1 MSAPALLAQLESL
14 GVRVTADGERLRV
27 SAAAGQL
34 TDDLKASIAQ
44 AKPQL
49 LALLAQRGCGRGG
62 EFPVSFAQRRLWFLD
77 QLEPGNSAYH
87 LGASHRITTTIDV
100 AAMVEAVN
108 DVVRRQDALRTV
120 IDQARGEPVQVVRPF
135 ESQPVPLLDLSQLP
149 TAQRDAEQ
157 RRLTREEAS
166 RPFDLA
172 RGPLFRAALLR
183 LAADDHVLLF
193 TMHHVVSDGWS
204 LGIFLSDLHVA
215 YEARSA
221 GRAPAFVPL
230 QLSYGEHAAR
240 ERATL
245 SGQTLDDLLAYW
257 RGRLGDA
264 SPTLALPTDRPRP
277 NRRSFEG
284 AALNFALSPEVSD
297 GLRALARS
305 ERATLYMTL
314 LAVFNVLL
322 HRYSGQRDIVVGT
335 PVANRHASEVERVIG
350 MFVGTLPIRSDLEP
364 GLAWRALLR
373 QLREHVIDAQAHSA
387 LPFEKIVDELRPE
400 RNLAWSPVY
409 QVVFALQN
417 APLASAFDV
426 TTVAAMVDLSLFM
439 WDEPQG
445 IRATLEYNTALFDAS
460 TAEGL
465 RDHFCALASSVLRA
479 PDEAIGRLDMLG
491 TAQREC
497 ILEGWN
503 ATVRTFSR
511 DASLPALLH
520 AAARRQPH
528 AVALESAHPA
538 SEVLSVTRFTYQ
550 ELFDASERLANQ
562 LCAHGVRAGDAVGLY
577 VERSVGAVLAL
588 LAIVKAG
595 AAYVPL
601 DPADPVPRTLAV
613 LRDAGIGTVIS
624 QRSLASRLP
633 RADTR
638 VLELEQ
644 LWALPAAA
652 PAAAVVAPEADALAY
667 IMFTSGTTGVPKGV
681 CVTHRNVARLVCNT
695 DYIELGPEETLLQF
709 APLAFDASTL
719 EIWGALLNGAHLV
732 VHSSH
737 VPTASDLAQTLRQ
750 HRITTLWLTA
760 GLFHQMVESELPAL
774 AAVRQVLA
782 GGDVLSV
789 PHVQKLLD
797 AKTGGVVVNGYGPTE
812 NTTFTCCHRMLPG
825 QQLSDTVPI
834 GRPIANTRV
843 YLLDELGQPVPPR
856 VAGELFAAGDGVAR
870 GYLGAVEAT
879 ASRFLADPFDARPGS
894 RMYRTGD
901 LARWRADGTIEFLG
915 RRDRQVKVRGFRVEL
930 EEVEDA
936 LRHGPGVGDA
946 AVVARRDASGSHA
959 LVGYV
964 VAREGGSI
972 DTGAVK
978 RALAERC
985 PPYMVPAAL
994 MQLDVLPLTPNGK
1007 LDRAALPEPNTLEP
1021 VRHEVVGPR
1030 TVVEAQL
1037 HAILE
1042 RVLGRS
1048 GIGVTDNFFELGGHS
1063 LLAVR
1068 FFAQIE
1074 RAFGIKL
1081 PVSTL
1086 FLAPDVAQLARRLQD
1101 EGFRSPWSS
1110 LVPIHGEGSR
1120 RPLFMVPGIGGN
1132 VLCYGDLGRLLG
1144 PDQPLYGLQARGL
1157 DDREAPFERIEPM
1170 AAHYVTEIRSMQPHG
1185 PYRLGGT
1192 CFGGVVAYEMA
1203 RQLRAAGETVEL
1215 LFVLEAWPPPQRP
1228 ISSSAR
1234 MRSHQIRFLVSAI
1247 KRNLAA
1253 LRGMNLARRIGALI
1267 KGLKAVGEMASQGD
1281 VYRGDRAHMY
1291 VDRVS
1296 LANERALSLYRVQ
1309 PYDGVLRCAIAARRS
1324 FTGDDTRQVWRQMA
1338 PRDYQQVE
1346 LPATDSGMML
1356 LLPCAES
1363 LAQWM
1368 RAAIDAVDG
1377 RPQPEGGARDVAKA

>member
-1 MSAPALLAQLESL
+1 MAASVIVAAADASDAAAMGAAIAAATQRYGGLDGVIHAAGVSGRGSVALRLSADDARAVFAPKVQGLRVLVDLLGAARLDFVALMSSINAAVGSAGACDYTSANAVLDAFADSAERPAAWQRVVSIAWGAWRDVGMAAKLHVAEALRSHWQAHLAGAIVPADGVQAFARALASGRSRIVVDTYDLVRRNELVRQPRPAADAQPAASIPSPARGDKREAPIARPPGAAAAVAPGNDIERRIAAIWSELLGIDGIGIHDDFFELGGHSLMATRVLSRIDETLGVRLALRDVFDAPTVHQLGTTGRIGVDHAAGRADRRRSGGARVLSAPALLAQLESL

-49 LALLAQRGCGRGG
+49 LALLAQRDCDRGG

-87 LGASHRITTTIDV
+87 LGASHRITTAIDV
-100 AAMVEAVN
+100 AAMVEAIN

-120 IDQARGEPVQVVRPF
+120 IDQAGGEPVQVVRPF
-135 ESQPVPLLDLSQLP
+135 EPQPVPLLDLSQLP

-157 RRLTREEAS
+157 RRLTREEAT

-193 TMHHVVSDGWS
+193 TMHHVVCDGWS

-230 QLSYGEHAAR
+230 QLSYGEHATR

-284 AALNFALSPEVSD
+284 AALNFALSPELSD

-335 PVANRHASEVERVIG
+335 PVANRHGSEVERVIG
-350 MFVGTLPIRSDLEP
+350 MFVGTLPIRSDLDP

-465 RDHFCALASSVLRA
+465 RDHFCALATSVLRA
-479 PDEAIGRLDMLG
+479 PDEVIGRLDMLG

-503 ATVRTFSR
+503 ATARPFPR
-511 DASLPALLH
+511 DAGLPALLH
-520 AAARRQPH
+520 AAARRRPH

-550 ELFDASERLANQ
+550 ELLEASDRLANQ

-601 DPADPVPRTLAV
+601 DPADPVPRTLDV
-613 LRDAGIGTVIS
+613 LRDAGIGTVIT
-624 QRSLASRLP
+624 QRSLAPRLP
-633 RADTR
+633 RTDTR
-638 VLELEQ
+638 VLELEP

-667 IMFTSGTTGVPKGV
+667 VMFTSGTTGVPKGV

-719 EIWGALLNGAHLV
+719 EIWGALLNGARLV

-737 VPTASDLAQTLRQ
+737 VPTASDLAQTLRD

-760 GLFHQMVESELPAL
+760 GFFHQMVESELPAL

-797 AKTGGVVVNGYGPTE
+797 AKAGGVVVNGYGPTE

-843 YLLDELGQPVPPR
+843 YLLDEHGQPVPPR
-856 VAGELFAAGDGVAR
+856 VAGELFAGGDGVAR
-870 GYLGAVEAT
+870 GYLGAAEAT
-879 ASRFLADPFDARPGS
+879 ASRFMPDPFDARPGS

-972 DTGAVK
+972 DT
-978 RALAERC
+978 E
-985 PPYMVPAAL
+985 
-994 MQLDVLPLTPNGK
+994 
-1007 LDRAALPEPNTLEP
+1007 
-1021 VRHEVVGPR
+1021 
-1030 TVVEAQL
+1030 
-1037 HAILE
+1037 
-1042 RVLGRS
+1042 
-1048 GIGVTDNFFELGGHS
+1048 
-1063 LLAVR
+1063 
-1068 FFAQIE
+1068 
-1074 RAFGIKL
+1074 
-1081 PVSTL
+1081 
-1086 FLAPDVAQLARRLQD
+1086 
-1101 EGFRSPWSS
+1101 
-1110 LVPIHGEGSR
+1110 
-1120 RPLFMVPGIGGN
+1120 
-1132 VLCYGDLGRLLG
+1132 
-1144 PDQPLYGLQARGL
+1144 
-1157 DDREAPFERIEPM
+1157 
-1170 AAHYVTEIRSMQPHG
+1170 
-1185 PYRLGGT
+1185 
-1192 CFGGVVAYEMA
+1192 
-1203 RQLRAAGETVEL
+1203 
-1215 LFVLEAWPPPQRP
+1215 
-1228 ISSSAR
+1228 
-1234 MRSHQIRFLVSAI
+1234 
-1247 KRNLAA
+1247 
-1253 LRGMNLARRIGALI
+1253 
-1267 KGLKAVGEMASQGD
+1267 
-1281 VYRGDRAHMY
+1281 
-1291 VDRVS
+1291 
-1296 LANERALSLYRVQ
+1296 
-1309 PYDGVLRCAIAARRS
+1309 
-1324 FTGDDTRQVWRQMA
+1324 
-1338 PRDYQQVE
+1338 
-1346 LPATDSGMML
+1346 
-1356 LLPCAES
+1356 
-1363 LAQWM
+1363 
-1368 RAAIDAVDG
+1368 
-1377 RPQPEGGARDVAKA
+1377 RPQTDAG

>member
-1 MSAPALLAQLESL
+1 LSAPALLAQLESL
-14 GVRVTADGERLRV
+14 GVRVTADGGRLRV

-34 TDDLKASIAQ
+34 TEDLKASIAQ
-44 AKPQL
+44 CKPQL
-49 LALLAQRGCGRGG
+49 LALLAQRDCNRSG
-62 EFPVSFAQRRLWFLD
+62 EFPVSLAQRRLWFLD

-87 LGASHRITTTIDV
+87 LGASHRIAVAID
-100 AAMVEAVN
+100 ASDMAEAVN
-108 DVVRRQDALRTV
+108 DVVRHQSALRTV
-120 IDQARGEPVQVVRPF
+120 IEQARGEPVQVVRPF
-135 ESQPVPLLDLSQLP
+135 EPQPVPLHDLSQLP
-149 TAQRDAEQ
+149 AAQRDTEQ
-157 RRLTREEAS
+157 RRLTREEAA

-183 LAADDHVLLF
+183 LAIDDHLLLF
-193 TMHHVVSDGWS
+193 TMHHIVCDGWS
-204 LGIFLSDLHVA
+204 LGIFLADLHIA

-221 GRAPAFVPL
+221 GRAPVFVPL
-230 QLSYGEHAAR
+230 QTSYGEHAAR

-245 SGQTLDDLLAYW
+245 SGKTLDDLLTYW

-264 SPTLALPTDRPRP
+264 SPTLTLPTDRPRP

-284 AALNFALSPEVSD
+284 AALSFALSPEVSD

-335 PVANRHASEVERVIG
+335 PVANRHASEIERVIG
-350 MFVGTLPIRSDLEP
+350 MFVGTLPIRTDLEP
-364 GLAWRALLR
+364 SLAWRALLR
-373 QLREHVIDAQAHSA
+373 QVREHVIDAQAHSA

-417 APLASAFDV
+417 TPLASAFDV

-465 RDHFCALASSVLRA
+465 RDHFCALTNSVLRA
-479 PDEAIGRLDMLG
+479 PDDAIGRLDMLG
-491 TAQREC
+491 PTQRQR
-497 ILEGWN
+497 ILESWN
-503 ATVRTFSR
+503 ATTQPYPR
-511 DASLPALLH
+511 DAGLPSLLD
-520 AAARRQPH
+520 AAARRHPH
-528 AVALESAHPA
+528 AVALESAHPS
-538 SEVLSVTRFTYQ
+538 SELLPVARFTYQ
-550 ELFDASERLANQ
+550 ELVEVSDRLADQ
-562 LCAHGVRAGDAVGLY
+562 LCAHGVRTGDAVGLY

-601 DPADPVPRTLAV
+601 DPADPVPRTLGV
-613 LRDAGIGTVIS
+613 LRDAGIGTVVS
-624 QRSLASRLP
+624 QRSLAPRLP
-633 RADTR
+633 RTDIR
-638 VLELEQ
+638 VLELEHV
-644 LWALPAAA
+644 WALPAA
-652 PAAAVVAPEADALAY
+652 PKAAVVAPKADTLAY
-667 IMFTSGTTGVPKGV
+667 IMFTSGTTGAPKGV

-695 DYIELGPEETLLQF
+695 DCVELGPDETLLQF

-719 EIWGALLNGAHLV
+719 EIWGALLNGARLV

-760 GLFHQMVESELPAL
+760 GFFHQMVESELPAL

-797 AKTGGVVVNGYGPTE
+797 AKTDGVVVNGYGPTE
-812 NTTFTCCHRMLPG
+812 NTTFTCCHRMSAG
-825 QQLSDTVPI
+825 QQLGDAVPI

-843 YLLDELGQPVPPR
+843 YLLDEHGQPVPPR
-856 VAGELFAAGDGVAR
+856 VAGELFAGGDGVAH
-870 GYLGAVEAT
+870 GYLGAAEAD
-879 ASRFLADPFDARPGS
+879 ASRFLSDPFDARPGA

-946 AVVARRDASGSHA
+946 AVVARRDASGSHV
-959 LVGYV
+959 LMGYV
-964 VAREGGSI
+964 VPRAG
-972 DTGAVK
+972 GAVDIGALK
-978 RALAERC
+978 RALAERW

-994 MQLDVLPLTPNGK
+994 MQLDALPLTANGK
-1007 LDRAALPEPNTLEP
+1007 LDRASLPEPSTQEP
-1021 VRHEVVGPR
+1021 GRNDVVAPR

-1068 FFAQIE
+1068 YFAQIE

-1086 FLAPDVAQLARRLQD
+1086 FLASDVAQLARRLQD
-1101 EGFRSPWSS
+1101 EGFRPPWSS
-1110 LVPIHGEGSR
+1110 LVPIHGEGTR
-1120 RPLFMVPGIGGN
+1120 RPLFMVPGLGGN

-1170 AAHYVTEIRSMQPHG
+1170 AAHYVNEIRSMQPQG

-1215 LFVLEAWPPPQRP
+1215 LFLLEAWPPQRP
-1228 ISSSAR
+1228 IGGGAR
-1234 MRSHQIRFLVSAI
+1234 MRSHQIRFLLSAI
-1247 KRNLAA
+1247 RRNLAA
-1253 LRGMNLARRIGALI
+1253 LRGMNVARRIGALI
-1267 KGLKAVGEMASQGD
+1267 KGLRAVGEMASLGD

-1296 LANERALSLYRVQ
+1296 LANERALSRYRVQ

-1338 PRDYQQVE
+1338 PRDYQQIE
-1346 LPATDSGMML
+1346 LPATDSGVML
-1356 LLPCAES
+1356 LLPCAEP

-1368 RAAIDAVDG
+1368 RTAIDAVDG
-1377 RPQPEGGARDVAKA
+1377 RLPPDGGVRDVAEA

>member
-1 MSAPALLAQLESL
+1 LSAPALLAQLESL

-27 SAAAGQL
+27 SAATGQL

-49 LALLAQRGCGRGG
+49 LALLAQRNSEHAG

-87 LGASHRITTTIDV
+87 LGAAHRICASIDV
-100 AAMVEAVN
+100 QAMTDAVN
-108 DVVRRQDALRTV
+108 DVVRHQSALRTV
-120 IDQARGEPVQVVRPF
+120 IGQVDSEPVQMVRPF
-135 ESQPVPLLDLSQLP
+135 QALPVPLHDLSLLP
-149 TAQRDAEQ
+149 PDQREAEQ
-157 RRLTREEAS
+157 RRLTHEEAA

-183 LAADDHVLLF
+183 LADDDHVLLF
-193 TMHHVVSDGWS
+193 TMHHIVADGWS
-204 LGIFLSDLHVA
+204 LGVFLTDLHVA

-221 GRAPAFVPL
+221 GRAPVLAPL
-230 QLSYGEHAAR
+230 LLHYGEHAAR

-277 NRRSFEG
+277 SRRSFDG
-284 AALNFALSPEVSD
+284 AALSFALSPEVSE

-305 ERATLYMTL
+305 ERATLYMAL
-314 LAVFNVLL
+314 LSVFNVLL
-322 HRYSGQRDIVVGT
+322 YRYSGQRDIVVGT
-335 PVANRHASEVERVIG
+335 PVANRHTSEAERVIG
-350 MFVGTLPIRSDLEP
+350 MFVGTLPIRTDLEP
-364 GLAWRALLR
+364 GCAGRLLLR
-373 QLREHVIDAQAHSA
+373 QVREHVIEAQAHSA
-387 LPFEKIVDELRPE
+387 LPFERIVDELRPE

-417 APLASAFDV
+417 TPLASAFEV

-445 IRATLEYNTALFDAS
+445 IRGTLEYNTALFDPA

-465 RDHFCALASSVLRA
+465 REHFCALAASLVRN

-491 TAQREC
+491 TTQRKQIVES
-497 ILEGWN
+497 WN
-503 ATVRTFSR
+503 ATTRQYPR
-511 DASLPALLH
+511 DAALTALFE
-520 AAARRQPH
+520 AAARRCPQ

-538 SEVLSVTRFTYQ
+538 ADALGISRLTYQ
-550 ELFDASERLANQ
+550 ELARGSDRLAGH
-562 LCAHGVRAGDAVGLY
+562 LCAHGVSAGDAVGLY
-577 VERSVGAVLAL
+577 IERSVGAVVAL

-601 DPADPVPRTLAV
+601 DPADPVGRTSGV
-613 LRDAGIGTVIS
+613 LRDAGIRTVIT
-624 QRSLASRLP
+624 QRSLAQRLQGAGV
-633 RADTR
+633 RA
-638 VLELEQ
+638 LEFEH
-644 LWALPAAA
+644 LWAQPARTQSRPPTA
-652 PAAAVVAPEADALAY
+652 PSADALAY
-667 IMFTSGTTGVPKGV
+667 VMYTSGTTGVPKGV
-681 CVTHRNVARLVCNT
+681 CITHRNVARLVCNT
-695 DYIELGPEETLLQF
+695 DYVELSADETLLQF

-719 EIWGALLNGAHLV
+719 EIWGALLNGARLV
-732 VHSSH
+732 VHAGH
-737 VPTASDLAQTLRQ
+737 VPTASDLAQVLRQ

-760 GLFHQMVESELPAL
+760 GFFHQMVESELQAL

-797 AKTGGVVVNGYGPTE
+797 AKADGVVVNGYGPTE
-812 NTTFTCCHRMLPG
+812 NTTFTCCHRMRPG
-825 QQLSDTVPI
+825 QRLGDAVPI

-843 YLLDELGQPVPPR
+843 YLLDDHGQPVPPR
-856 VAGELFAAGDGVAR
+856 VIGELFAGGDGVAR
-870 GYLGAVEAT
+870 GYLGAEA
-879 ASRFLADPFDARPGS
+879 ASAARFLPDPFDGRPGA

-901 LARWRADGTIEFLG
+901 LARWRHDGTIEFLG

-946 AVVARRDASGSHA
+946 AVVARRDASGSHV
-959 LVGYV
+959 LNGYV
-964 VAREGGSI
+964 VPREGGRI
-972 DTGAVK
+972 DLAALK
-978 RALAERC
+978 QALAERC
-985 PPYMVPAAL
+985 PPYMVPSTL
-994 MQLDVLPLTPNGK
+994 TSLQSLPLTSNGK
-1007 LDRAALPEPNTLEP
+1007 LDRAALPEPNAVEA
-1021 VRHEVVGPR
+1021 VRRDVVEPR

-1068 FFAQIE
+1068 YFAQIE

-1086 FLAPDVAQLARRLQD
+1086 FVAPDIAQLAQRLQD
-1101 EGFRSPWSS
+1101 EGFRSRWSS
-1110 LVPIHGEGSR
+1110 LVPIRAEGSR

-1132 VLCYGDLGRLLG
+1132 VLCYSDLGRLLG
-1144 PDQPLYGLQARGL
+1144 PEQPLYGLQARGL

-1170 AAHYVTEIRSMQPHG
+1170 AAHYLSEIRNLQPQG

-1203 RQLRAAGETVEL
+1203 RQLRAAGESVEL
-1215 LFVLEAWPPPQRP
+1215 LFMLEAWPPAPARP
-1228 ISSSAR
+1228 IIDAIR
-1234 MRSHQIRFLVSAI
+1234 VRSHQIRFLVSAI
-1247 KRNLAA
+1247 RRNLAA
-1253 LRGMNLARRIGALI
+1253 LSGMSLARRIGALI
-1267 KGLKAVGEMASQGD
+1267 KGLRVMGEMASQGD

-1296 LANERALSLYRVQ
+1296 LANERALSRYRVL
-1309 PYDGVLRCAIAARRS
+1309 PYDGVLRCAVAARRS
-1324 FTGDDTRQVWRQMA
+1324 FTGEDMRHVWRRMA
-1338 PRDYQQVE
+1338 PRDYAQIE
-1346 LPATDSGMML
+1346 LPATDSGTML
-1356 LLPCAES
+1356 LPPCAGP

-1368 RAAIDAVDG
+1368 RAAIDTLDD
-1377 RPQPEGGARDVAKA
+1377 RTPPNNGGPSRA